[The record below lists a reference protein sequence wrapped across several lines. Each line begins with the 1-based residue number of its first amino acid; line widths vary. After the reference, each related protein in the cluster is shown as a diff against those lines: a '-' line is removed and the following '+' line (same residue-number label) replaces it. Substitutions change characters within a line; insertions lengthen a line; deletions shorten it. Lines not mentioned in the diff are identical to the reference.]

1 MDAEVKIRAE
11 IKRTEVEERVR
22 RAILNIF
29 PDAEI
34 RREGNFL
41 IGHANSLETLR
52 ELVHRQRIID
62 TVRSE
67 LLKNLRG
74 NSTFLKLRK
83 QVAYVGRLNLSE
95 DDPLGEI
102 EVEIFSNDIE
112 SLIWWIAPRTE
123 DGRVVE

>member
-1 MDAEVKIRAE
+1 MDVEVRIRAE
-11 IKRTEVEERVR
+11 LKRTEVEERVR
-22 RAILNIF
+22 KAILNLF
-29 PDAEI
+29 PNAEI

-41 IGHANSLETLR
+41 IAHTTSLETFR
-52 ELVHRQRIID
+52 ELVHRQKIID

-74 NSTFLKLRK
+74 NTTFLKLRK
-83 QVAYVGRLNLSE
+83 QVAYIGRLNLSE

-102 EVEIFSNDIE
+102 EVEISSDEIE

-123 DGRVVE
+123 NGRVIE